1 MLLRGV
7 ASLQTDYEGPPTAP
21 AKPSGSDCRTVA
33 QRDKGQEKPQLRP
46 ISKCMPSQ
54 QTACNSNV
62 LIVLIRLQPIDSKG
76 YKKLNFPLP
85 FGSFRDILIS
95 TRAVYSGCWP
105 ADVSR

>member
-7 ASLQTDYEGPPTAP
+7 GSLQTNYGSLPKAPTKPLAP
-21 AKPSGSDCRTVA
+21 TPRTVA

-46 ISKCMPSQ
+46 ISKCIPSQ

-62 LIVLIRLQPIDSKG
+62 LIVSIRLQLIDSKG

-85 FGSFRDILIS
+85 FRSFRDILSS